1 MDDAGDC
8 RYPDIFPPSA
18 AEAFDSAFDI
28 SGSEQQVDDDMLSA
42 AHFMLRP
49 FMLRRVKADV
59 EKTVPPKEEIKVSQ
73 SLPEASAPSARPDT
87 FVLREGLLPAL
98 ENAEVLVQEPAAEA
112 GRSADRR
119 LGSGERRGLW
129 GRR

>member
-1 MDDAGDC
+1 MDQFEIDEFNGETFKLLTDYAGDC

-59 EKTVPPKEEIKVSQ
+59 EKRNV
-73 SLPEASAPSARPDT
+73 
-87 FVLREGLLPAL
+87 
-98 ENAEVLVQEPAAEA
+98 EV
-112 GRSADRR
+112 
-119 LGSGERRGLW
+119 
-129 GRR
+129 

>member
-73 SLPEASAPSARPDT
+73 SLPRPRHPAP
-87 FVLREGLLPAL
+87 GLTLFCD
-98 ENAEVLVQEPAAEA
+98 A
-112 GRSADRR
+112 GRSSARSAR
-119 LGSGERRGLW
+119 CRSSGTRACC
-129 GRR
+129 